1 MLEPRIKT
9 YKRKLDRDLRH
20 IKLILAHERHNMPV
34 GEWLKLVDDTKQ
46 CIIANSHD
54 FLPGGVPPGLL
65 FHTAIQKVFDGFL
78 EDQRLLALQ
87 TSPGFK
93 ISRKDHP

>member
-1 MLEPRIKT
+1 MLELRIKT

-20 IKLILAHERHNMPV
+20 IKLILAHERRNMPV
-34 GEWLKLVDDTKQ
+34 AEWLKLVDDTKQ
-46 CIIANSHD
+46 SIIDNPQD

-65 FHTAIQKVFDGFL
+65 FHAAIEKVFDGFL

-93 ISRKDHP
+93 ISRKGHS